1 MLKCRDKLKGMKLN
15 SELRI
20 DIQEFVD
27 TIDVTKNPDFANYLK
42 EALIWLGKRQGYSH
56 IYFQQLK
63 RATSQRKLEASLFMD
78 DHLVRARYEAAN
90 LAYLQNIH
98 AACDAFPFALH
109 ILLGGLST
117 AKIKS
122 ENEHFKWNA
131 KLIGEVVK
139 KFPNAVQLHD
149 ALQDFAGDTNFL
161 MLASLVNQAKH
172 KFFPRLFCNL
182 DVQRNQYFLT
192 VSFDYL
198 TYTEGKATSN
208 NKTHLD
214 ILDFAKKLHNETLYK
229 IFVLYKLAYTS
240 AST

>member
-1 MLKCRDKLKGMKLN
+1 MKLD

-27 TIDVTKNPDFANYLK
+27 TIDVTKNPDFVNYLK

-63 RATSQRKLEASLFMD
+63 RATSQKKLEASLFMD
-78 DHLVRARYEAAN
+78 DQLVRARYEAAN

-109 ILLGGLST
+109 LLLGGLST

-139 KFPNAVQLHD
+139 KFPNAIELHS

-182 DVQRNQYFLT
+182 DVPNNRYSLT

-198 TYTEGKATSN
+198 TYPDGKVTSN
-208 NKTHLD
+208 TKTKLD
-214 ILDFAKKLHNETLYK
+214 IIEFAKTLHDETMYKLFALYK
-229 IFVLYKLAYTS
+229 YAYRCVS
-240 AST
+240 S

>member
-1 MLKCRDKLKGMKLN
+1 MKLD

-20 DIQEFVD
+20 DIQEFVG

-63 RATSQRKLEASLFMD
+63 RATSQKKLEASLFMD

-109 ILLGGLST
+109 VLLGGLST

-139 KFPNAVQLHD
+139 KFPNAIQLHD
-149 ALQDFAGDTNFL
+149 ALYDFAGDTNFL

-172 KFFPRLFCNL
+172 KFFPRLFCSL
-182 DVQRNQYFLT
+182 DIPNNRYSLT

-198 TYTEGKATSN
+198 TYPDGKATSN
-208 NKTHLD
+208 TKTKLD
-214 ILDFAKKLHNETLYK
+214 IIEFAKTLHNETLYK
-229 IFVLYKLAYTS
+229 LFALYKYAYKI
-240 AST
+240 ASN